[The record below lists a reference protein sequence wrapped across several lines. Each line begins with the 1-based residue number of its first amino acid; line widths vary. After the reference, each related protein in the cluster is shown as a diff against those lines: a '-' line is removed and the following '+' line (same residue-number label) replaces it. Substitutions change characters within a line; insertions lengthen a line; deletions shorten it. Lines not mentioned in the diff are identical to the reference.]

1 MAANAT
7 TINIYGKYNSV
18 VIANALT
25 IDINTF
31 NQLNPNM
38 DATLAKG
45 DIYPLRLPAD
55 KADLFQSKKNVIL
68 KQSVELF
75 LNSANASANK

>member
-25 IDINTF
+25 IDIHIF
-31 NQLNPNM
+31 NQLNPSM

-45 DIYPLRLPAD
+45 DIYPLRFL
-55 KADLFQSKKNVIL
+55 QI
-68 KQSVELF
+68 KQIYFSPRKMKF
-75 LNSANASANK
+75 